1 MTDPFKDNVVIIT
14 GASSGIGR
22 QMASQLADRG
32 ALLALGARDQSRLEA
47 VAAACRER
55 GGTAIAIQTDVTED
69 QQCRRLIDR
78 TVHEYGRLDTLINNA
93 GISMMARFDD
103 LRDLTLPARVMN
115 VNYLGCVYC
124 TFYAIPHLKKTQ
136 GRIVGISSLTGLAGV
151 PMRTVYAASKHAM
164 AGLFDSLRIELMDHG
179 VSVTMAYPDFVET
192 EVRDRAL
199 GADGQPVGIY
209 PAREGEFMS
218 AEACARA
225 IINAS
230 GKRKREVIMSLRG
243 RVGHFLK
250 VVAPGLVDRMAKRA
264 MERVQGTP

>member
-1 MTDPFKDNVVIIT
+1 MTEPFKDNVVIVT

-22 QMASQLADRG
+22 QLASQLADRG
-32 ALLALGARDQSRLEA
+32 ALLALAARDPSRLDA
-47 VAAACRER
+47 VAAACRDR
-55 GGTAIAIQTDVTED
+55 GGAAIAIQTDVTDD
-69 QQCRRLIDR
+69 QQCRRLVDR

-93 GISMMARFDD
+93 GISMIARFDD
-103 LRDLTLPARVMN
+103 LRDLTLPTRIMN
-115 VNYLGCVYC
+115 VNYFGCVYC
-124 TFYAIPHLKKTQ
+124 TFYAIPHLKRTR
-136 GRIVGISSLTGLAGV
+136 GRIVGISSLTGLSGV

-179 VSVTMAYPDFVET
+179 VTVTMAYPDFVET

-218 AEACARA
+218 AEACARG

-230 GKRKREVIMSLRG
+230 AKRKREVIMSFRG
-243 RVGHFLK
+243 RVGNLLK
-250 VVAPGLVDRMAKRA
+250 AVAPGLVDRMAKRA
-264 MERVQGTP
+264 MGKIQETP

>member
-1 MTDPFKDNVVIIT
+1 MNNPFKDNVVIVT

-22 QMASQLADRG
+22 QIASQLADQG
-32 ALLALGARDQSRLEA
+32 ALLTLASRDAARLEA

-55 GGTAIAIQTDVTED
+55 GGTALALQTDVTED

-93 GISMMARFDD
+93 GISMIARFDD
-103 LRDLTLPARVMN
+103 LRDLTLPARIMN
-115 VNYLGCVYC
+115 VNYLGAVYC

-136 GRIVGISSLTGLAGV
+136 GRIVGISSLTGKAGV

-164 AGLFDSLRIELMDHG
+164 AGLFDSLRIELMDYG

-199 GADGQPVGIY
+199 GPDGQPVGIY

-218 AEACARA
+218 AETCAR
-225 IINAS
+225 IIITAAA
-230 GKRKREVIMSLRG
+230 KRKREVIMSLRG
-243 RVGHFLK
+243 RVGNLLK
-250 VVAPGLVDRMAKRA
+250 VVAPGLVDLMAKRA
-264 MERVQGTP
+264 MEKVEGTT